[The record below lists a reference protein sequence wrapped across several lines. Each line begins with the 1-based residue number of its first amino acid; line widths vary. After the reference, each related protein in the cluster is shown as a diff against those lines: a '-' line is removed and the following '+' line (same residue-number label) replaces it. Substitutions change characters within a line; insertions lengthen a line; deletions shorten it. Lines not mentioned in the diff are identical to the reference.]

1 MSESIE
7 FKSILNKEYESIN
20 LVRYDVWI
28 ENYEKLSLQGLGVI
42 LEPSD
47 DVSILKD
54 KLNFI
59 ELIVLDFNNF
69 DDGRGYSQA
78 YLLSKRWRYKGE
90 IIGINAHLDQLQF
103 MLRSGVTRY
112 ILLDE
117 YNGVNE
123 EDYTNGFSICYQ
135 AAANNSGLSK
145 KY

>member
-20 LVRYDVWI
+20 LVRYEVWI

-42 LEPSD
+42 VEPSD